1 MGVAANGYGIS
12 LLGDGYVVGLGSG
25 DSCKIL

>member
-1 MGVAANGYGIS
+1 MGVAANGYGTS
-12 LLGDGYVVGLGSG
+12 LSGDEYVVGLGSG